1 MWASFLWTVGGGGI
15 ILLLIAFFVYVG
27 GGAEREAVE
36 SRAVLR
42 HHQASEALPTD
53 AVNLY
58 ASEELSRAVDLIM
71 NSYQTD
77 FAVFDLGGSFI
88 GVLTRA
94 RLIHALREQ
103 GPDARVVDVMLPAAE
118 IPVCAP
124 DTSLADV
131 WEKMTTSGKRV
142 AAVFEGHKFL
152 GLITLDDIAEVL
164 HVLAAAMQGQGRRA
178 AGGMGQQVGESV
190 QDA

>member
-1 MWASFLWTVGGGGI
+1 MP
-15 ILLLIAFFVYVG
+15 YV
-27 GGAEREAVE
+27 
-36 SRAVLR
+36 
-42 HHQASEALPTD
+42 
-53 AVNLY
+53 NK
-58 ASEELSRAVDLIM
+58 
-71 NSYQTD
+71 
-77 FAVFDLGGSFI
+77 
-88 GVLTRA
+88 A
-94 RLIHALREQ
+94 RMHA
-103 GPDARVVDVMLPAAE
+103 VDVMLPAAE

-124 DTSLADV
+124 DTSLADG
-131 WEKMTTSGKRV
+131 KMTTSGKRA